1 MSKSSRDI
9 RQSSPPPWWR
19 RWWWVVALVLAAA
32 TAAAVWVVIPRL
44 RGAPATSTTPA
55 NGSAEEASSPEREAV
70 DRFDQA
76 TLPLDR
82 ELGDIGLEMRQA
94 AEQFEAGTLSSQD
107 VVSMADDWEQRL
119 REVLGQFNKLDPPAS
134 LQEAR
139 ALFAYGTSTFI
150 SAVEPMR
157 LAARSADEAARTPA
171 LQLMK
176 QLQVN
181 TFDVVNM
188 AKRELEQ
195 EKQRLRLGSDLTR
208 GLFIQEPIPLPP
220 ASPSPAP

>member
-1 MSKSSRDI
+1 MS
-9 RQSSPPPWWR
+9 R
-19 RWWWVVALVLAAA
+19 RTRWIAGVLILAAA
-32 TAAAVWVVIPRL
+32 AGIGIYAYTTREGSQAVNRPGASATDAAQSGEEKEV
-44 RGAPATSTTPA
+44 
-55 NGSAEEASSPEREAV
+55 AE
-70 DRFDQA
+70 FDEA

-94 AEQFEAGTLSSQD
+94 AEQFEAGTLSGQD

-119 REVLGQFNKLDPPAS
+119 REVLGQFNRLDPPDS